1 MSRQCALSKK
11 SPLFGHRVSHANN
24 KTKHRFLPN
33 VHDVTVY
40 SHVLKNYVPL
50 KLSAHAMRTLD
61 KHGGL
66 DHYVASTSLSKLPQ
80 DKIIRVIKKKLLE
93 QKASEKK

>member
-1 MSRQCALSKK
+1 MSRQCTLSQK
-11 SPLFGHRVSHANN
+11 SSLFGHRVSHANN

-40 SHVLKNYVPL
+40 SHVLNDYISIR
-50 KLSAHAMRTLD
+50 LSAHGMRTLD

-66 DHYVASTSLSKLPQ
+66 DEYIRKIAVSKLP
-80 DKIIRVIKKKLLE
+80 DHKMMKVIKKKLCDE
-93 QKASEKK
+93 RK